1 MMILKKAYYMLKE
14 TILIIMSKGN
24 SMSDG
29 AHVIEA

>member
-1 MMILKKAYYMLKE
+1 MMILKKAYHMLKKSIL
-14 TILIIMSKGN
+14 TIKSKGN